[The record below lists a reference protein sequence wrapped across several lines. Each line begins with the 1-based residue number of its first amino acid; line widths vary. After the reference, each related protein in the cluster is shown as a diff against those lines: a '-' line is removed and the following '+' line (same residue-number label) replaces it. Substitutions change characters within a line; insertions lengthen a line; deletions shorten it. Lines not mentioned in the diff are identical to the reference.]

1 MLVSNA
7 YIRGCFER
15 CVCVLGGGG
24 GLKGLQNLQALNDS
38 PSMFTIH

>member
-1 MLVSNA
+1 MPTLEDALKGV
-7 YIRGCFER
+7 
-15 CVCVLGGGG
+15 CVCWGGG

>member
-1 MLVSNA
+1 MPTLEDALKGV
-7 YIRGCFER
+7 
-15 CVCVLGGGG
+15 CVCVGGGG